1 MASHPIVID
10 TNVLIAAL
18 RSSDGAS
25 YRLLNLL
32 EHRPEIELH
41 LSVPLVLEY
50 EETAKRQAEELGL
63 SLSDIDD
70 VLDYLC
76 SVAVLHDIFFLWRP
90 HLRDPRDDMVLEL
103 AVSGGGLRIIS
114 YNKRDFVGASAFGVG
129 VETAREFL
137 VRIGELK

>member
-1 MASHPIVID
+1 MAQHQIVID

-18 RSSDGAS
+18 RSTEGAS

-32 EHRPEIELH
+32 EQRPEIQIH

-50 EETAKRQAEELGL
+50 EEAGKRQAEELGL
-63 SLSDIDD
+63 SHSDIDD

-76 SVAVLHDIFFLWRP
+76 SVAVLHDIFYLWRP
-90 HLRDPRDDMVLEL
+90 HLRDPKDDMVLEL

-114 YNKRDFVGASAFGVG
+114 YNKRDFEGSGEFGVE

>member
-1 MASHPIVID
+1 MHPIVLD

-18 RSSDGAS
+18 RSSAGAS

-32 EHRPEIELH
+32 KHRPEFELH

-50 EETAKRQAEELGL
+50 EEAAKAQAEELGL
-63 SLSDIDD
+63 SPSDIDD

-76 SVAVLHDIFFLWRP
+76 SVAVLHEIFFLWRP
-90 HLRDPRDDMVLEL
+90 LLRDPGDDMVLEL
-103 AVSGGGLRIIS
+103 AVSAGGLTIIS
-114 YNKRDFVGASAFGVG
+114 YNKRDFKGAGDFGIE